1 MILPIG
7 LIIIIMACLTAITFA
22 HPIDDYYNLHK
33 NDNGMESKKIPPKLA
48 SLMVDDDYPKAID
61 LLQSMIT
68 LKYLNFYGDKSL
80 IDKYASQAKSSKGS
94 FEQLLETVVVYRM
107 SESNNGSRSVS
118 VFGIKKRG
126 KVRKVIGVVSTK
138 SQFILIIG
146 RGKLTQSQI
155 ESLPDLSKEIQ

>member
-7 LIIIIMACLTAITFA
+7 LIVIIMACLTAITFG

-33 NDNGMESKKIPPKLA
+33 NDSGMESKKIPPKLA
-48 SLMVDDDYPKAID
+48 SLLVDDDYPEAID

-68 LKYLNFYGDKSL
+68 LKYLNFYGDKNI
-80 IDKYASQAKSSKGS
+80 IDTYANQAKSSKGS
-94 FEQLLETVVVYRM
+94 FESLLETVD
-107 SESNNGSRSVS
+107 GSRSVS

-126 KVRKVIGVVSTK
+126 KVRKIIGVVSTK

-146 RGKLTQSQI
+146 RGKLTQKQI

>member
-94 FEQLLETVVVYRM
+94 FEQLLETVD
-107 SESNNGSRSVS
+107 GSRSVS